1 MAIQKNKNTH
11 MKKHSIFF
19 ILILLALFMGGCKY
33 DFVLPVETTPVD
45 NGGQPISF
53 STQVLP
59 ILNTKC
65 NSCHNAQAPLMTTAA
80 AYSQLVPAYVNT
92 TTASSS
98 KLYVNAASGS
108 HYAQVSSSQA
118 AIILQWITEGA
129 KNN

>member
-1 MAIQKNKNTH
+1 
-11 MKKHSIFF
+11 MKRHNI
-19 ILILLALFMGGCKY
+19 ILILALLGLFFSGCKY

-53 STQVLP
+53 ATQVIP
-59 ILNTKC
+59 ILESKC
-65 NSCHNAQAPLMTTAA
+65 TTCHNGQAPLMSASA

-92 TTASSS
+92 TTPSSS
-98 KLYVNAASGS
+98 ILYVNASSGT
-108 HYAQVSSSQA
+108 HYAKVSSSQA

>member
-1 MAIQKNKNTH
+1 

-19 ILILLALFMGGCKY
+19 VLILLALFLGGCKY
-33 DFVLPVETTPVD
+33 DFILPVETTPVD

-53 STQVLP
+53 ATQVLP
-59 ILNTKC
+59 ALNTKC
-65 NSCHNAQAPLMTTAA
+65 NSCHSAQAPLMTASS

-92 TTASSS
+92 ATPSAS
-98 KLYVNAASGS
+98 KLYVNATGA
-108 HYAQVSSSQA
+108 HYSQVSSSQA